1 MSDYDSIPF
10 ESQNA
15 IDTVLNL
22 DDNSKN
28 AIGRL
33 WTLYMVANNN
43 SMLIADQQLENF
55 LNSLQQYI
63 GQPQTMLQVINQEI
77 DEVNL
82 RIVHEDNN
90 NFFNGGLKRRKKG
103 KTGKKRKRGAMKTSR
118 KKRKRRN

>member
-1 MSDYDSIPF
+1 MSSNYDSIPF

-33 WTLYMVANNN
+33 WTLYMAANNG
-43 SMLIADQQLENF
+43 SMLIAEQQLENF

-63 GQPQTMLQVINQEI
+63 GQPQTILQVINQEI

-82 RIVHEDNN
+82 RIVHDNDI
-90 NFFNGGLKRRKKG
+90 FHGGFSLKRR
-103 KTGKKRKRGAMKTSR
+103 KTGKKRKRSTMKTSR